1 MSKVLILNGCSSAGK
16 TSLVKAI
23 QHLSEE
29 PWLTF
34 GIDSVIDAMP
44 GKLVGSGKE
53 AAEGFHFVSDFEK
66 GFPITKIKIGSIG
79 EKVSNLAPKIVKL
92 LADNGFNI
100 AVDEVIWEEKDL
112 KKYALALNKHQ
123 VYYVKVDCELSVNE
137 EREILRGDRRL
148 GMARA
153 QSAEMANLN
162 WDYDFQVDTSQTNS
176 FVNAKKILKFLKENE
191 PCSFAKN
198 S

>member
-44 GKLVGSGKE
+44 GKLVGSGKG

-66 GFPITKIKIGSIG
+66 GFPITKVKIGSIG
-79 EKVSNLAPKIVKL
+79 EKVSNLAPEIVKL

-100 AVDEVIWEEKDL
+100 AVDEVI
-112 KKYALALNKHQ
+112 
-123 VYYVKVDCELSVNE
+123 
-137 EREILRGDRRL
+137 
-148 GMARA
+148 
-153 QSAEMANLN
+153 
-162 WDYDFQVDTSQTNS
+162 
-176 FVNAKKILKFLKENE
+176 
-191 PCSFAKN
+191 
-198 S
+198 